1 MFSSVP
7 HLTSKVNRL
16 SRHKRQWRLFHGSV
30 GLLSLAYRTV
40 EKDGKRTREPV
51 LDRKGQPIKKEEYVG
66 RFKQKSIEVCKSV
79 MVNEIIQDRE
89 NNLKINQIIRGSI
102 IEQKKSQPFIKDKDF
117 AKSFLKLY
125 EKMPDCDRKMWVYNS
140 NKMFHLRPEIDQL
153 TTEDSLIRCIEKDP
167 DDIELPLDSNA
178 KEFLSI
184 ITTNKEA
191 RKYTDADR
199 LMEIRE
205 WKSIIESLR
214 KNGVDSITFPTQDGD
229 EQELAI
235 KGEATRDIIAQ
246 ATGLSRGSINKFEKV
261 EIQGS
266 EAVKKAVM
274 EGEASI
280 HTAAEMV
287 DLLSKEEQEELL
299 NGTKEKVTVEMV
311 RKKAEDSI
319 QEGLIT
325 PQRFQKDTKEILKIL
340 KKEKIILN
348 EQEQKK
354 YDDCISTLKN
364 LLCEKES

>member
-1 MFSSVP
+1 MPKFNVKK
-7 HLTSKVNRL
+7 LQGLGEELAKTDNVQTGTYKV
-16 SRHKRQWRLFHGSV
+16 GA
-30 GLLSLAYRTV
+30 GLLSEVSRD
-40 EKDGKRTREPV
+40 KN
-51 LDRKGQPIKKEEYVG
+51 
-66 RFKQKSIEVCKSV
+66 IEDD
-79 MVNEIIQDRE
+79 IIY
-89 NNLKINQIIRGSI
+89 L
-102 IEQKKSQPFIKDKDF
+102 KKSQIVRNENNHYSINNIDSLAWSISVFGLIQPLHVKRLESGQYKLLGGERRLTAIEKLIDDETKDN
-117 AKSFLKLY
+117 
-125 EKMPDCDRKMWVYNS
+125 W
-140 NKMFHLRPEIDQL
+140 
-153 TTEDSLIRCIEKDP
+153 TEDSLIRCIEKDP

>member
-1 MFSSVP
+1 MPKFNVKK
-7 HLTSKVNRL
+7 LQGLGEELAKTDNVQTGTYKV
-16 SRHKRQWRLFHGSV
+16 GA
-30 GLLSLAYRTV
+30 GLLSEV
-40 EKDGKRTREPV
+40 SKDKN
-51 LDRKGQPIKKEEYVG
+51 
-66 RFKQKSIEVCKSV
+66 IEDD
-79 MVNEIIQDRE
+79 IIY
-89 NNLKINQIIRGSI
+89 L
-102 IEQKKSQPFIKDKDF
+102 KKSQIVRNENNHYSINNIDSLAWSISVFGLIQPLHVKRLENGQYKLLGGERRLTAIEKLIDDETKDN
-117 AKSFLKLY
+117 
-125 EKMPDCDRKMWVYNS
+125 W
-140 NKMFHLRPEIDQL
+140 
-153 TTEDSLIRCIEKDP
+153 TEDSLIRCIEKDP

-280 HTAAEMV
+280 HTAC
-287 DLLSKEEQEELL
+287 LLYTSPSPRDR
-299 NGTKEKVTVEMV
+299 G
-311 RKKAEDSI
+311 
-319 QEGLIT
+319 
-325 PQRFQKDTKEILKIL
+325 
-340 KKEKIILN
+340 
-348 EQEQKK
+348 
-354 YDDCISTLKN
+354 
-364 LLCEKES
+364 

>member
-1 MFSSVP
+1 MPKFNVKK
-7 HLTSKVNRL
+7 LQGLGEELAKTDDVQTGTYKV
-16 SRHKRQWRLFHGSV
+16 GA
-30 GLLSLAYRTV
+30 GLLSEV
-40 EKDGKRTREPV
+40 SKDKNIEDDIIYLKRSQIVR
-51 LDRKGQPIKKEEYVG
+51 
-66 RFKQKSIEVCKSV
+66 
-79 MVNEIIQDRE
+79 NE
-89 NNLKINQIIRGSI
+89 NNHYSINNIDSLAWSI
-102 IEQKKSQPFIKDKDF
+102 SIFGLIQPLHVKRLENGQYKLLGGERRLTAIEKLIDDETKDN
-117 AKSFLKLY
+117 
-125 EKMPDCDRKMWVYNS
+125 W
-140 NKMFHLRPEIDQL
+140 
-153 TTEDSLIRCIEKDP
+153 TEDSLIRCIEKDP

-205 WKSIIESLR
+205 WKNIIESLR
-214 KNGVDSITFPTQDGD
+214 ENGVESITFPTQDGE

-274 EGEASI
+274 GGDASI
-280 HTAAEMV
+280 NTASEMV
-287 DLLSKEEQEELL
+287 ALLSKEEQEDLL
-299 NGTKEKVTVEMV
+299 NGAEEKVTLEMV
-311 RKKAEDSI
+311 RKKAEEAH

-348 EQEQKK
+348 EQEQKQ

>member
-1 MFSSVP
+1 MPKFNVKK
-7 HLTSKVNRL
+7 LQGLGEELAKTDNVQTGTYKV
-16 SRHKRQWRLFHGSV
+16 GA
-30 GLLSLAYRTV
+30 GLLSEV
-40 EKDGKRTREPV
+40 SKDKN
-51 LDRKGQPIKKEEYVG
+51 
-66 RFKQKSIEVCKSV
+66 IEDD
-79 MVNEIIQDRE
+79 IIY
-89 NNLKINQIIRGSI
+89 L
-102 IEQKKSQPFIKDKDF
+102 KKSQIVRNENNHYSINNIDSLAWSISVFGLIQPLHVKRLESGQYKLLAGERRLTAIEKLIDDETKDN
-117 AKSFLKLY
+117 
-125 EKMPDCDRKMWVYNS
+125 W
-140 NKMFHLRPEIDQL
+140 
-153 TTEDSLIRCIEKDP
+153 TEDSLIRCIEKDP
-167 DDIELPLDSNA
+167 DDIELPLDSNE

-246 ATGLSRGSINKFEKV
+246 TTGLSRGSINKFEKV